1 MIESEEMRQ
10 VIEEDIER
18 WCNLVK
24 ATPLLRAR
32 DISSLAD
39 TILQEFYHI
48 CLCCG
53 HWVKEMDEGI
63 NLEIDTPEG
72 KEYGS
77 FCTECAKEYISA
89 GFARE
94 VKSEIPL

>member
-1 MIESEEMRQ
+1 
-10 VIEEDIER
+10 
-18 WCNLVK
+18 
-24 ATPLLRAR
+24 
-32 DISSLAD
+32 
-39 TILQEFYHI
+39 
-48 CLCCG
+48 
-53 HWVKEMDEGI
+53 MDEGI

-77 FCTECAKEYISA
+77 FCKECAKEYISA